1 MKAAWFGWLTISRH
15 LCTIARMNIFTNT
28 INPDV
33 NARRMN
39 LVVVNLVD
47 LLVVYTGAGAD

>member
-15 LCTIARMNIFTNT
+15 LCTIARMNIFTNM

-39 LVVVNLVD
+39 LVVVDLAD